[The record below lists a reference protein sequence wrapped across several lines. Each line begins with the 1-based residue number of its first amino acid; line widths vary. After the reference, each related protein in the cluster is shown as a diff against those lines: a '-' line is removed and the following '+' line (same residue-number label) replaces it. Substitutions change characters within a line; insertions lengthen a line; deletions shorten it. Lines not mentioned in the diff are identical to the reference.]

1 MRPLSAALARAFRAL
16 RLDTDVARADAVR
29 AWHGAAS
36 RVIGPNAIRTTAL
49 SVDDD
54 NLDVA
59 VSSAYCAVEICLLE
73 RVAVDACVM
82 AAPRSGT
89 AKIRSV
95 PVCPSPPLT
104 FS

>member
-36 RVIGPNAIRTTAL
+36 RVIGPDAIRTTAL
-49 SVDDD
+49 RVDDGT
-54 NLDVA
+54 LVVA
-59 VSSAYCAVEICLLE
+59 VPTVHWATEIRLRERELVEAI
-73 RVAVDACVM
+73 AK
-82 AAPRSGT
+82 AAPRSGI

-95 PVCPSPPLT
+95 PSGRSAP
-104 FS
+104 